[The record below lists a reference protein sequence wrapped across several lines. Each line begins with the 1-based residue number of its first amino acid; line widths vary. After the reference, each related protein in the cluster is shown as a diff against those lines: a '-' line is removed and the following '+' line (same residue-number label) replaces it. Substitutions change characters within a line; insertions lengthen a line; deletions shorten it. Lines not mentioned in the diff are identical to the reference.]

1 MHRMLFA
8 LAPPR
13 TPDFPS
19 LFGPTA
25 MAVSMGIAF
34 IAFGYLVVTLD
45 RRREESRSRDDDQVG
60 FKLGLWAILI
70 AAVLTAGEAF
80 GDLLAF
86 ALGGFDGHWEDP
98 TGHLLASAAATVVV
112 AKVFLPKTNNAD
124 KPQIERFGLGTI
136 MALAGI
142 RGLIG
147 LDQTLVDT
155 FDADGWTTISKGLST
170 TLAAV
175 GLALLIGW
183 RYGALSG
190 ARIKAPPKILA
201 AGATPEPPPPAVM
214 PGVPQATVAGAPY
227 QQQQAGYGQP
237 APQGYG
243 QQPPQAY
250 AQTQQGYSQP
260 QQAYGQQQ
268 QGYPNQ
274 GYGQGGS
281 GGYGGPGQP
290 PPGG

>member
-1 MHRMLFA
+1 MHRPLFA

-13 TPDFPS
+13 SPDIPS

-60 FKLGLWAILI
+60 FKLALWAILI

-86 ALGGFDGHWEDP
+86 ALGGFDGHWEDA

-136 MALAGI
+136 LALAGI
-142 RGLIG
+142 RGLLG

-155 FDADGWTTISKGLST
+155 FDADGWTTISKGLAT
-170 TLAAV
+170 TVAAI
-175 GLALLIGW
+175 GLALLTGW

-214 PGVPQATVAGAPY
+214 PAAVPQATVASAPY
-227 QQQQAGYGQP
+227 QQQPAYGQP
-237 APQGYG
+237 QQAYG
-243 QQPPQAY
+243 QHPQAY

-260 QQAYGQQQ
+260 QQGYGQQ

-281 GGYGGPGQP
+281 GGYGGPGGQP
-290 PPGG
+290 PQGG